1 MNISMKPLQ
10 GGAVALS
17 ALTLSVFAGGNVQ
30 TATRSAPPKK
40 APAKPNAKPGMKPT
54 GNLRSANAPARSTSI
69 PLPGAALGAPPA
81 GLAPDPTFKDASL
94 VVDFSSNWQGYLEPC
109 G

>member
-1 MNISMKPLQ
+1 MKPLQ

-17 ALTLSVFAGGNVQ
+17 ALALSVLAGGSVQ
-30 TATRSAPPKK
+30 TATKSAAPKK
-40 APAKPNAKPGMKPT
+40 PAAKTGRKPAAKPA
-54 GNLRSANAPARSTSI
+54 SANAPARNTTI
-69 PLPGAALGAPPA
+69 ALPGMALGAPPP
-81 GLAPDPTFKDASL
+81 GLAADPMFKDASL